1 MYKFVGLYLLAILG
15 VFVEPD
21 FLGSVGNVFFK
32 LLVLAG
38 ISFLLYEIWNNK
50 SAVDE
55 NEDKLTEAA
64 DSVIASP
71 EPVFDIIP
79 TRLDNL
85 ISVNENL
92 RQFLINQFTI
102 YWNYTLPHNGYL
114 LYKNGSENTKIFEK
128 RTNSHFIDG
137 KEPDFSLLIA
147 LVAQNDGMVIENNL
161 EDTSVL
167 FPFYNQAEFKPQSLL
182 AFKTQLD
189 PNQVL
194 FWFFDAQGNN
204 FFNIQ
209 DKALLLQIN
218 NNTLFAVKETM
229 QNQNLID
236 DSKETKHVSELAHL
250 LNQAINF
257 DQCIDFFTDFLINEF
272 EASKF
277 TIALRE
283 EDSDKATIQKS
294 IGIDDSYKKGAS
306 FSLNEGLHG
315 WVILKNKPYLI
326 DNIDKGEYF
335 VPRFSRSEKTNFAL
349 RSFLSVPLQT
359 AEEAFGMISLEDK
372 IENKYS
378 ENDKSRLIS
387 FSNILASA
395 FIRFKEDKIEI
406 GE

>member
-1 MYKFVGLYLLAILG
+1 MQTNNHFV
-15 VFVEPD
+15 
-21 FLGSVGNVFFK
+21 
-32 LLVLAG
+32 
-38 ISFLLYEIWNNK
+38 
-50 SAVDE
+50 
-55 NEDKLTEAA
+55 
-64 DSVIASP
+64 DS
-71 EPVFDIIP
+71 
-79 TRLDNL
+79 
-85 ISVNENL
+85 
-92 RQFLINQFTI
+92 
-102 YWNYTLPHNGYL
+102 
-114 LYKNGSENTKIFEK
+114 
-128 RTNSHFIDG
+128 
-137 KEPDFSLLIA
+137 KEPDFNRLIT
-147 LVAQNDGMVIENNL
+147 LVAQNDGVLVENNL
-161 EDTSVL
+161 EDASML

-194 FWFFDAQGNN
+194 FWFFDAQGSN

-218 NNTLFAVKETM
+218 NNTLFAVNETM
-229 QNQNLID
+229 RNQNLID

-257 DQCIDFFTDFLINEF
+257 DQCVDIFTDFLINEF

-294 IGIDDSYKKGAS
+294 IGIDDSYKTGIS

-335 VPRFSRSEKTNFAL
+335 VPRFSRSEKTNYAL

-359 AEEAFGMISLEDK
+359 DEEAFGMISLEDK

-395 FIRFKEDKIEI
+395 FTRFKEDKIEI